1 MGGYARSTRVPAPL
15 HFLPCLVLHDVLT
28 PESAAIQIQCFFAA
42 KNTCIIDT
50 QIMRS
55 LHAYV
60 DQLRVIISRCR
71 NFNGFQDDYL
81 NGVQPTWC
89 SVPYQ
94 ALWAYR
100 LVEQADTE
108 RSLPSIDM
116 TLFVELL
123 QTMAPNYQLAGK
135 CASAV
140 S

>member
-1 MGGYARSTRVPAPL
+1 
-15 HFLPCLVLHDVLT
+15 
-28 PESAAIQIQCFFAA
+28 
-42 KNTCIIDT
+42 
-50 QIMRS
+50 MRS

-71 NFNGFQDDYL
+71 NLNGFQDDYL
-81 NGVQPTWC
+81 NGVQPSWC